1 MGNKKSWGV
10 RNVLILNLQTSNGA
24 RVGFPNV
31 MPPALAA
38 ASGRQRMFAGRH
50 PALVAGVK
58 IGRAALWGF
67 FLPKKTR
74 RTRVGKK
81 LAESAKKVLTNRIP
95 PAIITI
101 VDTAPRQQGR

>member
-1 MGNKKSWGV
+1 MENKKSWGV

-67 FLPKKTR
+67 FLPKKR
-74 RTRVGKK
+74 GG
-81 LAESAKKVLTNRIP
+81 
-95 PAIITI
+95 
-101 VDTAPRQQGR
+101 QGSEKNLQNLQKRC

>member
-24 RVGFPNV
+24 RVGFPNA

-67 FLPKKTR
+67 FLPKKNAADKGR
-74 RTRVGKK
+74 KK
-81 LAESAKKVLTNRIP
+81 TCRICKKGVDKQNP
-95 PAIITI
+95 PCYNNH
-101 VDTAPRQQGR
+101 R

>member
-67 FLPKKTR
+67 FLLKKR
-74 RTRVGKK
+74 GG
-81 LAESAKKVLTNRIP
+81 
-95 PAIITI
+95 
-101 VDTAPRQQGR
+101 QGSEKNLQNLQKRC

>member
-58 IGRAALWGF
+58 IGRAALWAFTF
-67 FLPKKTR
+67 FGMKYEKR
-74 RTRVGKK
+74 
-81 LAESAKKVLTNRIP
+81 LAGRLFTEA
-95 PAIITI
+95 A
-101 VDTAPRQQGR
+101 TAR